1 MVIIYLVPG
10 TPQEEGGWK
19 LIEKF
24 VVKGLWTSGQKSF
37 MSAQSSRV
45 WSQKN
50 PLQIGSRST
59 TSTTVSRAWS
69 TIVRLDKCQCPW
81 REVGQEVGM
90 NWGKTPSLSRM
101 ETRLHCCQTLCWS
114 SWSEQARMIHPHR
127 QVCLLAN
134 SFCFILPK
142 KKGSSSQGHRLE
154 SQLVLKYH

>member
-1 MVIIYLVPG
+1 MVIIDLVPG
-10 TPQEEGGWK
+10 TPEEEGGRK

-24 VVKGLWTSGQKSF
+24 VVKGGWTSGQKSF
-37 MSAQSSRV
+37 MCVQSSRV
-45 WSQKN
+45 ESPKN
-50 PLQIGSRST
+50 LLQTRSRST
-59 TSTTVSRAWS
+59 TSTTGSRAWF
-69 TIVRLDKCQCPW
+69 TIARMDKCQCLW

-90 NWGKTPSLSRM
+90 NWGKTQSLSRM

-142 KKGSSSQGHRLE
+142 KRGAAARATA
-154 SQLVLKYH
+154 